1 MKIEATHKAL
11 RQQAGYTL
19 IELSISVAIIA
30 VLVMT
35 GLYGVPRILA
45 SNNVSKLTQ
54 QMALASA
61 NFSKVAA
68 QSPNSKAFA
77 NTTVAT
83 GVASIGQMGIWP
95 DDALVKNSTG
105 VVTKITHQFGGSIL
119 SAPITAT
126 NALTNMAQDEGVWIR
141 MDGIPQAQCFAV
153 GSALINQSVA
163 LWADGS
169 ASGTNFVEPGKNVV
183 ENTGTS
189 PKVSGVINLANLATM
204 CQTSAGAAGA
214 GKPVSVY
221 MLSAF

>member
-68 QSPNSKAFA
+68 QSPNNKAFA
-77 NTTVAT
+77 NTTTPA

-95 DDALVKNSTG
+95 DDAIVKSAAG
-105 VVTKITHQFGGSIL
+105 VVTKITHQFGGSII
-119 SAPITAT
+119 STPISAT
-126 NALTNMAQDEGVWIR
+126 NALNNLAQDEGVWIR

-163 LWADGS
+163 IWADGS
-169 ASGTNFVEPGKNVV
+169 ASGSAFVEPTKAVIEG
-183 ENTGTS
+183 GSS
-189 PKVSGVINLANLATM
+189 PKVAGVIDLAKLATL
-204 CQTSAGAAGA
+204 CQTASNAAGA

>member
-54 QMALASA
+54 QMALGSA

-68 QSPNSKAFA
+68 QSPNSKTFA
-77 NTTVAT
+77 KAT
-83 GVASIGQMGIWP
+83 DALGYASLGQMGIWP
-95 DDALVKNSTG
+95 DEALVKNAAG
-105 VVTKITHQFGGSIL
+105 VVQKITHQFGGEIK
-119 SAPITAT
+119 SAPISAT
-126 NALTNMAQDEGVWIR
+126 NALNNLAQDEGVWIR
-141 MDGIPQAQCFAV
+141 LDGIPQAQCFAV
-153 GSALINQSVA
+153 GSALINQAVA
-163 LWADGS
+163 IWVD
-169 ASGTNFVEPGKNVV
+169 ASQTTSTFVEPVKGAV
-183 ENTGTS
+183 EGTLS
-189 PKVSGVINLANLATM
+189 PKVSGVIDLAKLATM

-214 GKPVSVY
+214 GKPVSIY

>member
-45 SNNVSKLTQ
+45 TNNVSKLAQ

-68 QSPNSKAFA
+68 QSPNNKSFA
-77 NTTVAT
+77 NTTVQ
-83 GVASIGQMGIWP
+83 GGIASIGQMGIWP
-95 DDALVKNSTG
+95 DDALVKNSSG

-126 NALTNMAQDEGVWIR
+126 NALNNLAQDEGVWIR

-163 LWADGS
+163 IWADG
-169 ASGTNFVEPGKNVV
+169 ASSGSVWGEPAKGNVEGI
-183 ENTGTS
+183 TS
-189 PKVSGVINLANLATM
+189 PKVAGVIDLAKLATL
-204 CQTSAGAAGA
+204 CQTAATAAGA

-221 MLSAF
+221 VLSAF

>member
-1 MKIEATHKAL
+1 MKIEATHKTL

-19 IELSISVAIIA
+19 IELSIAVAIIA

-45 SNNVSKLTQ
+45 TNNVSKLAQ

-68 QSPNSKAFA
+68 QSPNNKSFA

-95 DDALVKNSTG
+95 DEALVKTAAG

-141 MDGIPQAQCFAV
+141 LDGIPQAQCFAV

-163 LWADGS
+163 IWADG
-169 ASGTNFVEPGKNVV
+169 ASSGSNFGEPTKGNVEGV
-183 ENTGTS
+183 TS
-189 PKVSGVINLANLATM
+189 PKVAGVIELGKLATL
-204 CQTSAGAAGA
+204 CQSAATAAGA

-221 MLSAF
+221 VLSAF